1 MVKRLDA
8 RRPVSPDYFHAI
20 LQLYPEGAACHSSIF
35 YHAPIIIARPHEI
48 ELADCYELCHGDS
61 RYGRR
66 KRLNPLNIF
75 KSKIKVDAD
84 EKTQP
89 AARGLSFPYAGT
101 RTDSA
106 WTRGVSS
113 WTRSD
118 AFRST
123 RSTCSV
129 SALLVSPTQPLTI
142 AGTAFRGR
150 RRAFSLWKVLIYN
163 LPYLP
168 QLPGVSVCS
177 C

>member
-1 MVKRLDA
+1 MTALR
-8 RRPVSPDYFHAI
+8 VS
-20 LQLYPEGAACHSSIF
+20 
-35 YHAPIIIARPHEI
+35 
-48 ELADCYELCHGDS
+48 
-61 RYGRR
+61 
-66 KRLNPLNIF
+66 
-75 KSKIKVDAD
+75 
-84 EKTQP
+84 
-89 AARGLSFPYAGT
+89 ARGLSFPYAGT

-177 C
+177 CWRLECCLLTARLNNPFVLMRLWAWFPWIYWRNRTHLIIIQSRA